1 MGSLNLK
8 EFKCKLRKDEWSDDN
23 VICDIVVVK
32 DTSGIISTTVLL
44 PLSVDIYIVELANCG
59 ISSIRFSF
67 IKSSNMIFKFTLS
80 IFGLKNF
87 FTPSNKILSVAP
99 SSRFAIAPKI
109 KRCSSLSLVF

>member
-44 PLSVDIYIVELANCG
+44 PLSVDIYI
-59 ISSIRFSF
+59 
-67 IKSSNMIFKFTLS
+67 
-80 IFGLKNF
+80 
-87 FTPSNKILSVAP
+87 
-99 SSRFAIAPKI
+99 
-109 KRCSSLSLVF
+109 